1 MLERLVRTSNDFA
14 LTVLR
19 LALGVV
25 FFAHGAQKV
34 LGWYGGPG
42 FSGTMQMFTGTMGI
56 PALLA
61 VLAIAAEFLG
71 GLGLIAGFLGRIA
84 AFGIIA
90 NMVVAIFMVH
100 APFGFFMNW
109 TGAQAGEGFEYH
121 LLAIAIGLA
130 VLIRGSGAL
139 SVDLALGRRLAARA
153 VHPPRE
159 RAAA

>member
-1 MLERLVRTSNDFA
+1 M
-14 LTVLR
+14 
-19 LALGVV
+19 
-25 FFAHGAQKV
+25 

>member
-153 VHPPRE
+153 VHPHRE

>member
-1 MLERLVRTSNDFA
+1 

-25 FFAHGAQKV
+25 LFSHGAQKV
-34 LGWYGGPG
+34 LGWYGGAG

>member
-34 LGWYGGPG
+34 LGWYGGAG